1 MHLISQDKLKL
12 ETLLDI
18 EKDKNNNLN
27 KYVDNIKIKNESK
40 IKDIKDKN

>member
-27 KYVDNIKIKNESK
+27 KHIDNIKIKNESS
-40 IKDIKDKN
+40 IKDI

>member
-27 KYVDNIKIKNESK
+27 KHIDNIKIKNESN
-40 IKDIKDKN
+40 IKDI

>member
-1 MHLISQDKLKL
+1 LHLISQDKLKL

-27 KYVDNIKIKNESK
+27 KYIDNIKIKNESK

>member
-27 KYVDNIKIKNESK
+27 KYIDNIKIKNESK